1 MTGSLWDRNYNRG
14 GLTIRPAHRAIAD
27 LGEQTA
33 PIQTG
38 GAEPLRDGEHH
49 LPVRHRREQCRVEPL
64 HPDYCQPLGV
74 ATRTEAAARER
85 EQAFVC
91 TVLPKTRG
99 DSLAPRSPIEPSV
112 TYEFPLAPAALTGC
126 WARRPQPVADLA
138 RWTATPERPRLQ

>member
-1 MTGSLWDRNYNRG
+1 MTGSLWDRNFNRG

-38 GAEPLRDGEHH
+38 GAEPLREGEHH

-64 HPDYCQPLGV
+64 DPDCKLLGV

-85 EQAFVC
+85 EQLFEC
-91 TVLPKTRG
+91 TVVAADAR
-99 DSLAPRSPIEPSV
+99 EPV
-112 TYEFPLAPAALTGC
+112 VEYAAPATHAM
-126 WARRPQPVADLA
+126 
-138 RWTATPERPRLQ
+138 